1 MAKQNNSLEKDIM
14 KNYFSIFKWIMVI
27 FSGFIL
33 YVMFGIYMNSSVC
46 LTYESASVSDIQY
59 VNLYSKV
66 MILYI
71 VLMVVLLLISF
82 KRK

>member
-1 MAKQNNSLEKDIM
+1 M
-14 KNYFSIFKWIMVI
+14 KIYSNIFRWLMIA

-46 LTYESASVSDIQY
+46 LTYQSASIADIQY
-59 VNLYSKV
+59 VNLYSQV
-66 MILYI
+66 IILYI
-71 VLMVVLLLISF
+71 ILMIVFLVIGS

>member
-1 MAKQNNSLEKDIM
+1 M

-46 LTYESASVSDIQY
+46 LTYESASLSDIQY

-66 MILYI
+66 MILYT
-71 VLMVVLLLISF
+71 VLMIVLLLISF

>member
-1 MAKQNNSLEKDIM
+1 M
-14 KNYFSIFKWIMVI
+14 KNYFSIFKLIMVI

-46 LTYESASVSDIQY
+46 LTYESASLSDIQY

-66 MILYI
+66 MILYT
-71 VLMVVLLLISF
+71 VLMIVLLLISF